1 MKCACKKLNKHL
13 KVNTPVLIKFYMD
26 IGRQPCIPMKEK
38 KGPCTVSFN
47 WNKQMLTW
55 TEVAFRLAKCAE

>member
-47 WNKQMLTW
+47 
-55 TEVAFRLAKCAE
+55 